1 MENDTLLQALK
12 KDSMSFKL
20 SEIEEMMNEE
30 LNKDPNEM
38 DTELVDLCAEILE
51 STYFERSDNKQT
63 CDNNANE
70 SKDLKKSKKIK
81 FGKLFMIAAI
91 IIILCAITIPVGA
104 KFIHTDASDSIVQ
117 FFNNQFHTNLK
128 NGNTEASKFSS
139 DDIDIIKEIK
149 KNGIDNVVLPSDL
162 LTDSY
167 SKELSQIQEDELFIS
182 IGIKFENV
190 ESDFSGSVTISK
202 HKTDDTMY
210 AIGQIDLSEEYDTV
224 KQITV
229 NGMDVLV
236 FSGNIGC
243 YIKYADEDTEYD
255 IVCDENCTLERA
267 LEIAKSIEGE

>member
-1 MENDTLLQALK
+1 MENDTLLQTLK
-12 KDSMSFKL
+12 KDSTSFKL

-30 LNKDPNEM
+30 LNKDPNKM

-51 STYFERSDNKQT
+51 SAYFERSENKQDFET
-63 CDNNANE
+63 NE
-70 SKDLKKSKKIK
+70 SKNLKKSKKIK

-91 IIILCAITIPVGA
+91 IIIICAITIPVGA

-162 LTDSY
+162 LTNSY
-167 SKELSQIQEDELFIS
+167 SKKLSLIQEDELFIS
-182 IGIKFENV
+182 IGIKFENTD
-190 ESDFSGSVTISK
+190 SDFSGSVTISK

-255 IVCDENCTLERA
+255 IVCDENCTLEQA